1 MNDIAAVDVPSRLPD
16 PLRQPV
22 YRIDRSFEWNAEH
35 GPCFDGPF
43 PALPEPPMPEPPMT
57 EFFGLPAHSRFGIA
71 ASLIL
76 NARWLALY
84 SRLGFDLLTYKTVRC
99 RARVAHDWPN
109 WRFLD
114 EPAPTRLDDPD
125 AALRLRA
132 DAPADPLGAT
142 AVGSIGMPSAA
153 PEFWQADIQRC
164 RTRLSAGQALIVSIV
179 ATAEPAMT
187 EDDFVG
193 EFELLAAMVRA
204 SGAQAVEANLS
215 CPNVQ
220 RREGEVYRAPDL
232 AARIAAAVRRGAGDL
247 PVLLKVG
254 PVEDDD
260 TMAALLRGVSGLA
273 DGVVMI
279 NAPSRR
285 ILDAQGAA
293 AFGAGRERAG
303 VMGGQVHR
311 LALDC
316 VRRAV
321 RLIAR
326 DALGLKVIAVG
337 GAAAPARVQEF
348 FDAGAYGVQAAS
360 CAAWD
365 PYLALRVKQARCA

>member
-1 MNDIAAVDVPSRLPD
+1 MNDIAAVDAPSRLPD

-35 GPCFDGPF
+35 GPCFDGPL
-43 PALPEPPMPEPPMT
+43 PALPEPALT
-57 EFFGLPAHSRFGIA
+57 EFFGLPVRSRFGIA

-84 SRLGFDLLTYKTVRC
+84 SRLGFDLLTYKTVRRC
-99 RARVAHDWPN
+99 ARTAHPWPN

-114 EPAPTRLDDPD
+114 EPEAARLDDPD

-132 DAPADPLGAT
+132 EAPADPLGAT
-142 AVGSIGMPSAA
+142 AVGSIGMPSSA
-153 PEFWQADIQRC
+153 PEFWQADIKQC
-164 RTRLSAGQALIVSIV
+164 RERLAVGQALIVSIV
-179 ATAEPAMT
+179 ATAEPAMA
-187 EDDFVG
+187 EDDFVA

-204 SGAQAVEANLS
+204 AGAQAVEANLS
-215 CPNVQ
+215 CPNVE

-232 AARIAAAVRRGAGDL
+232 VARIAAAVRRGAGDL
-247 PVLLKVG
+247 PVLLKIG
-254 PVEDDD
+254 PLEDDAA
-260 TMAALLRGVSGLA
+260 MAALLQGASGRA
-273 DGVVMI
+273 DGIVMI

-285 ILDAQGAA
+285 ILDADGAA

-311 LALDC
+311 LALAC

-337 GAAAPARVQEF
+337 GAGSPARVQAF
-348 FDAGAYGVQAAS
+348 VDAGAYAVQAAS

-365 PYLALRVKQARCA
+365 PYLALRVKQAQAA